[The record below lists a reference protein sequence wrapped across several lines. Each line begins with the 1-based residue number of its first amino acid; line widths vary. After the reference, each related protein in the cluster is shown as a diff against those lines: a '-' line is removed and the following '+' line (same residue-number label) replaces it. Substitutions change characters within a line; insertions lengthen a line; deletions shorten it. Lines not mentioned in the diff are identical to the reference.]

1 MCLFTWSRVNLSR
14 LLVTPAGRFDFQT
27 IQFSDTSN
35 TRAPPLAQSLPGQLG
50 WADLGVQGPMNL
62 LDRSGICP
70 STQLGVARSHV
81 LPSWGGAGVAI
92 VDSFSEGSPVL
103 FQLKLWADVGR
114 VVPLW
119 QNVLRS
125 VLVPLRSPLAF
136 GTCLTGFR
144 VLVLWR
150 NLAVQGLLCIDFSRT
165 GPQSTSTPKTK
176 NKNTSTP
183 NLLSLGNYF
192 QRPAGTFVHG
202 GYTSWL
208 TIAHDSLF
216 LCFLYFIPKNTK
228 QRATCSRFPTRIRS
242 GHLCFWG
249 KRSLDRL
256 GLHTFPRWRPL
267 LPPRALQTTIH
278 F

>member
-1 MCLFTWSRVNLSR
+1 M
-14 LLVTPAGRFDFQT
+14 
-27 IQFSDTSN
+27 
-35 TRAPPLAQSLPGQLG
+35 PGIYFK
-50 WADLGVQGPMNL
+50 A
-62 LDRSGICP
+62 
-70 STQLGVARSHV
+70 
-81 LPSWGGAGVAI
+81 
-92 VDSFSEGSPVL
+92 
-103 FQLKLWADVGR
+103 
-114 VVPLW
+114 
-119 QNVLRS
+119 
-125 VLVPLRSPLAF
+125 
-136 GTCLTGFR
+136 
-144 VLVLWR
+144 
-150 NLAVQGLLCIDFSRT
+150 
-165 GPQSTSTPKTK
+165 GPQSIFTPMR
-176 NKNTSTP
+176 
-183 NLLSLGNYF
+183 LSLGNYF